1 MDVQTIQQLHQDP
14 TLRNRVAKRA
24 YELFIRRGR
33 QMGDEAEDWFQ
44 AESEILQEVIEQK
57 QHIAIAEAAFEP
69 QIQPQVQNKEQVF
82 VLTNTSSTSETVA
95 QQSTVDNTTA
105 KKRTYTRKK
114 KATDNLTTEQ
124 EVTVAESATKEVT
137 PETTTAPRTRRTRS
151 KANEASD
158 IV

>member
-82 VLTNTSSTSETVA
+82 VLTNTSSTS
-95 QQSTVDNTTA
+95 TVDNTTA